1 MPNASGGVAASELVR
16 IAPIVNFL
24 LAAAILAELCDR
36 AGVFDV
42 VGHWLARHARHRLL
56 LLWLLFSAYAVAC
69 TVFLSLDTTAVL
81 LAPVALAIAAQV
93 GVPPRP
99 FALTTLWIANTG
111 SLLLPVS
118 NLTNLLALTRS
129 RTSDWATR
137 HTCGWRCCRGLFASP
152 SRWC

>member
-1 MPNASGGVAASELVR
+1 MESELVR